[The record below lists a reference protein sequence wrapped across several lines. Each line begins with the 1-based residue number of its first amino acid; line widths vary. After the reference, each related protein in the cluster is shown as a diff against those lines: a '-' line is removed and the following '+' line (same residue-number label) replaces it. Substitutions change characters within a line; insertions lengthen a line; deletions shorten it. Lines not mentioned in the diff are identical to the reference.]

1 MLTILSAC
9 IASILGLVYRV
20 VQLKSNDN
28 TWIVIPT
35 WVTTYVSIPTSGS
48 SLTRRLSII
57 EMTAGVIVCCMP
69 TTNAIF
75 KRFKTPL
82 SSALTT
88 YGRTWQRLY
97 SSAAT
102 CRHEKIGNS
111 SDLRPMHEMGAYP
124 SNEVNVN
131 VAKIWIGQEHGS
143 SEWQPE
149 REAALNIP

>member
-1 MLTILSAC
+1 MLTILSAY
-9 IASILGLVYRV
+9 IASMVGLVYRV
-20 VQLKSNDN
+20 VELKSKDN
-28 TWIVIPT
+28 AWNVIPT
-35 WVTTYVSIPTSGS
+35 WVITYVSIPTSGS

-82 SSALTT
+82 SSSLTT
-88 YGRTWQRLY
+88 YGRTRQRLY

-102 CRHEKIGNS
+102 PRHEKIGNS

-124 SNEVNVN
+124 SNEVNVH
-131 VAKIWIGQEHGS
+131 VAKI
-143 SEWQPE
+143 
-149 REAALNIP
+149 